1 MKKLI
6 LFSFILLLNGC
17 NNNNM
22 KVDEIKPIG
31 AELKNR
37 VIESEVL
44 PHIKEQESLIILL
57 NRELNKLKKKSKCG
71 EFTDTCGVSQHDDP
85 MQKMEENDACIA
97 LLDERRKYL
106 LKNCIK

>member
-1 MKKLI
+1 MKKLT
-6 LFSFILLLNGC
+6 LFFTILLTAC

-31 AELKNR
+31 VELKNR

-44 PHIKEQESLIILL
+44 PHIREQESLIILL
-57 NRELNKLKKKSKCG
+57 NKELEKLKRKSKCG
-71 EFTDTCGVSQHDDP
+71 EFTDTCATSQHDDP
-85 MQKMEENDACIA
+85 MQRMEENDACIA

>member
-6 LFSFILLLNGC
+6 LTSLIFLNGC
-17 NNNNM
+17 VVNTM

-44 PHIKEQESLIILL
+44 PHIKEQDTLIVLL
-57 NRELNKLKKKSKCG
+57 NKELDKLKNKSKCPSY
-71 EFTDTCGVSQHDDP
+71 TDTCGASQHDDP
-85 MQKMEENDACIA
+85 MQRMEENDACIA
-97 LLDERRKYL
+97 LLDERRKYIL
-106 LKNCIK
+106 NNCLK

>member
-6 LFSFILLLNGC
+6 LFSLVLLTAC
-17 NNNNM
+17 NNNNL

-31 AELKNR
+31 TELKNR

-57 NRELNKLKKKSKCG
+57 NKELNKLKGKSKCG
-71 EFTDTCGVSQHDDP
+71 EFTDTCSASQNDDP
-85 MQKMEENDACIA
+85 MLKMEENDACIA

>member
-6 LFSFILLLNGC
+6 LLSSALLLSAC
-17 NNNNM
+17 NNNNI
-22 KVDEIKPIG
+22 KIDEIKPIG
-31 AELKNR
+31 AELKSR

-44 PHIKEQESLIILL
+44 PHIREQESLIILL
-57 NRELNKLKKKSKCG
+57 NKELNKLKGKSKCG
-71 EFTDTCGVSQHDDP
+71 EFTNTCGASQHDDP

>member
-6 LFSFILLLNGC
+6 LFSLVFLTAC
-17 NNNNM
+17 NNNNII
-22 KVDEIKPIG
+22 VDEIKPIG
-31 AELKNR
+31 VELKNR

-44 PHIKEQESLIILL
+44 PHIKEQESLILLL
-57 NRELNKLKKKSKCG
+57 NKELNKLKSKSKCG
-71 EFTDTCGVSQHDDP
+71 EFTDTCDASQHDDP
-85 MQKMEENDACIA
+85 MQKMEENDACIT